1 MLAVAEAQARIWAA
15 FSPAPDE
22 WVGLD
27 RGLGR
32 VLAASLAARR
42 DQPPLAVSAMD
53 GYAVRAAD
61 TTDPQCRLEVV
72 GEIQAGSVWPGE
84 LLPGQALRIF
94 TGAPLP
100 RGADA
105 ILIQEDAEADGG
117 GVRCR
122 EPVEPGRFVRPQ
134 GLDFGAGWIGLPA
147 GRLLDPRALG
157 LAAAMGHA
165 WLPVRR
171 RPRVG
176 LLATGDE
183 LRFPGET
190 PGLSQIIASNS
201 VALAAMIRA
210 WGGEPVD
217 LGICPDRSDALAE
230 ALADAAG
237 LDLLV
242 TAGGASVGTYDL
254 VRSALEEAGLALD
267 FWQIAMRP
275 GKPLA
280 FGRLGGMPVLGLPGN
295 PVSAAVCAIVFLRG
309 ALRRRLGL
317 GPELP
322 VERARLATA
331 VPANDRRED
340 YLRASLEPGDDGVP
354 SVRPARR
361 QDSSML
367 ATLAQADALVVR
379 PPLAEPLPQGA
390 IVPMI
395 RLERIFSGLAAV

>member
-15 FSPAPDE
+15 FAPGPEE
-22 WVGLD
+22 WVSLD

-32 VLAASLAARR
+32 VLARDLAARR

-61 TTDPQCRLEVV
+61 TREPGRRLELV
-72 GEIQAGSVWPGE
+72 GEVQAGTVWAGA
-84 LLPGQALRIF
+84 LGPGQALRIF

-100 RGADA
+100 AGADA
-105 ILIQEDAEADGG
+105 ILIQEDADADAG

-122 EPVEPGRFVRPQ
+122 EPVEPGRFVRPR
-134 GLDFGAGWIGLPA
+134 GLDFGAGWVGLPA
-147 GRLLDPRALG
+147 GRVLDPRGIG

-183 LRFPGET
+183 LRWPGET
-190 PGLSQIIASNS
+190 PGPGQIASSNS
-201 VALAAMIRA
+201 AALAAMARA

-217 LGICPDRSDALAE
+217 LGICPDRAEPLRE
-230 ALADAAG
+230 ALAGAAG

-242 TAGGASVGTYDL
+242 TSGGASVGDHDL
-254 VRSALEEAGLALD
+254 VRQAFEGTGLVLD
-267 FWQIAMRP
+267 FWRIAMRP

-280 FGRLGGMPVLGLPGN
+280 FGRLGGTPVLGLPGN
-295 PVSAAVCAIVFLRG
+295 PVSAVVCGIVFLRG

-317 GPELP
+317 EPDLAPEP
-322 VERARLATA
+322 ARLAA
-331 VPANDRRED
+331 PLPANDQRQD
-340 YLRASLEPGDDGVP
+340 YLRATLTPGPDGMP
-354 SVRPARR
+354 LATPAAR

-367 ATLAQADALVVR
+367 ATLAAADALLVR
-379 PPLAEPLPQGA
+379 PPLAAPLPAGA
-390 IVPMI
+390 TVPMI
-395 RLERIFSGLAAV
+395 RLGRVFCSPSAA